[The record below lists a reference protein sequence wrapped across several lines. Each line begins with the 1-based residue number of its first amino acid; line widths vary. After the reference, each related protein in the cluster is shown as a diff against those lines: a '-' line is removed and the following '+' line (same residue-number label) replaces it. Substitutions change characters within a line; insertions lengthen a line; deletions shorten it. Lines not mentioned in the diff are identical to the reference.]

1 VLKNN
6 DQDLTTSVEDGGL
19 EFSRLQVNRVNKK
32 IEELG

>member
-19 EFSRLQVNRVNKK
+19 GFSRLQVNRVSTK